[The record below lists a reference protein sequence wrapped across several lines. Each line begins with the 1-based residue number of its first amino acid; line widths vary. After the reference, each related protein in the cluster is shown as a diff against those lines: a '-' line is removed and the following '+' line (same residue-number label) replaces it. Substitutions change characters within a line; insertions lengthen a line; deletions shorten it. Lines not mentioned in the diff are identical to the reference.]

1 MYPCKIFHYFYKIV
15 YCRLFLHAAAIV
27 DLRKNSALKDLG
39 KLIQYAHI
47 HESYIINS
55 GIVYLI
61 FFAQTITYSGFYIPI
76 KSHYH

>member
-1 MYPCKIFHYFYKIV
+1 MYPCKIFHYFYKII
-15 YCRLFLHAAAIV
+15 YRRLFLHAAAIV

-61 FFAQTITYSGFYIPI
+61 FLAQTIT
-76 KSHYH
+76 